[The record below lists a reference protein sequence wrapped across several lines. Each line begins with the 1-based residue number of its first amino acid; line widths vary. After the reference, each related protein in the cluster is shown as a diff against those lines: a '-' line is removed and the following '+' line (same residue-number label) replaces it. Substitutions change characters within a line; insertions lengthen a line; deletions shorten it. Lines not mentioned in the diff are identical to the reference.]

1 MRRRSRAGSASV
13 KSRRRK
19 AATPKRRSARAAPR
33 RSSSAASEEAK
44 AAHFERERDEA
55 MVQLAAATEVLGVI
69 SNSSGELD
77 LVFDTILRNATR
89 ICEATFGNLWLCEG
103 DSFRIA
109 ATHGAPSAYR
119 EYLKREPVVEPS
131 AQSDAMARIASTK
144 KPFQIEDL
152 TKIPTLGSRMRMATI
167 KLAKARTL
175 VVVPMVKGNEL
186 IGVIAIYRQEVRPF
200 TDKQIELLTHFA
212 AQAVIAIENT
222 RLLNELRQRTGDLSE
237 SLARQ
242 TATSEVLGVISS
254 SPGDLKPVFEAM
266 LTNATRLCE
275 AKFGLLYLYEEGK
288 LRFGAAHDV
297 PPAFAEAR
305 GRGPFSP
312 APDTAIGGAVT
323 TKQAVQVAD
332 LAATQSYSDRNP
344 VVVAAVEVGGVRTAL
359 SVPMLKANA
368 LIGVITIYRKEVRP
382 FTDKQIALVTN
393 FAAQAVIAIENARL
407 LNELRQR
414 TDDLSETLEQQTATA
429 QV

>member
-44 AAHFERERDEA
+44 AAHFERERDET

-77 LVFDTILRNATR
+77 LVFDTVLRNATR

-119 EYLKREPVVEPS
+119 EYLKREPVVEPH

-152 TKIPTLGSRMRMATI
+152 TKIPTLGGRMRMATI

-175 VVVPMVKGNEL
+175 VVVPMLKGNDL
-186 IGVIAIYRQEVRPF
+186 VGVIAIYRQEVRPF
-200 TDKQIELLTHFA
+200 TDKQIELLQNFA
-212 AQAVIAIENT
+212 AQAVIATENARLLNELRQRTTDLTESLEQQTATADVLKVISRSKFDLQTVLNTLLTSAARLCQANHSFIFLREGDAYHLAVGSGDIPEWIEYLKGQTINPGRGTVAARAVLEGRTVHIPDVLADPEYTFLEAQKRGGFRTALGVPLLREGVSIGVMVLTRPTVRPFDANHIALVTTFADQAVIAIENT
-222 RLLNELRQRTGDLSE
+222 RLLNELRE
-237 SLARQ
+237 SLQ
-242 TATSEVLGVISS
+242 
-254 SPGDLKPVFEAM
+254 
-266 LTNATRLCE
+266 
-275 AKFGLLYLYEEGK
+275 
-288 LRFGAAHDV
+288 
-297 PPAFAEAR
+297 
-305 GRGPFSP
+305 
-312 APDTAIGGAVT
+312 
-323 TKQAVQVAD
+323 
-332 LAATQSYSDRNP
+332 
-344 VVVAAVEVGGVRTAL
+344 
-359 SVPMLKANA
+359 
-368 LIGVITIYRKEVRP
+368 
-382 FTDKQIALVTN
+382 
-393 FAAQAVIAIENARL
+393 
-407 LNELRQR
+407 
-414 TDDLSETLEQQTATA
+414 QQTATA
-429 QV
+429 DVLKVISRSTFDL